1 MMWLDRLKRKVGEDA
16 VMEERSRLERQ
27 RKHRELKQVRERIA
41 AEEQFQR
48 LVERRVERER
58 RSKQTNDDDVKE
70 VDW

>member
-1 MMWLDRLKRKVGEDA
+1 MWLDRLKRKVREDA